1 MEKELQRIDETIE
14 LIQHEPAVL
23 LYFYNDHCAPC
34 LSLRP
39 KVIDLIRAKYKNIK
53 LRFINSEKHPEFSS
67 EFGVYE
73 NPVLILFFDGKES
86 YRGSK
91 YISVA
96 ELENKIKRPYDI
108 IFNDDV

>member
-1 MEKELQRIDETIE
+1 MEKELHDKSEAKEIISN
-14 LIQHEPAVL
+14 HPAVM

-39 KVIDLIRAKYKNIK
+39 KIIKLLGEKYPNME
-53 LRFINSEKHPEFSS
+53 LRFINSEKHPGLSA

-73 NPVLILFFDGKES
+73 NPVLIVFFDGKET

-91 YISVA
+91 YISVTA
-96 ELENKIKRPYDI
+96 LEEVIDRPYQI
-108 IFNDDV
+108 IFE